1 MYNKQLITQI
11 IPTLR
16 FEFPYSIDE
25 YAEHMYFENY
35 HKHTCESNHAL
46 ADSAETYTRYV
57 DRIKEVNSKCLFSGE
72 HGWQGDHIAT
82 YDLAQNVGLKYR
94 HSCEAYWVK
103 DRLIEIDGKKDGT
116 NCHMMIVAKTA
127 KGRKR
132 LNYILSIANIDGF
145 YKRARIDLP
154 LLLNESP
161 DDFIVT
167 SACFKKGT
175 KVTTDSG
182 LKPIETVSSND
193 KVLNRFGEWET
204 INHLTQIGYNG
215 IGYHIKTNA
224 FDEDIICTEDH
235 KFLTTSINNI
245 KKSPKWVSANKL
257 RIKDV
262 SPHTKD
268 KLLHPLVTKFNGKSV
283 INKSD
288 FDGAYKK
295 VSHSWSVKQKMN
307 DVVELTPEMMR
318 LLGVFIGDGSI
329 DVGHKNDRIC
339 FTLNLEDYYY
349 FKDDFISPVENQIG
363 IKFNVGIREKN
374 HRVDLSTS
382 SVDFINFIYYLFG
395 NCKASTKHIPERLK
409 HISYELDCEL
419 IYGLI
424 ISDGYIR
431 KSIREGYE
439 SGEMVLATISP
450 RLCSDFRRLCA
461 DIGCLVSKR
470 TVEEHTDKNGTH
482 HNISYYLTM
491 SSKEILKVN
500 KKQHTSHADVVY
512 TFKHFYNNMKRN
524 PRRIIDGQEYLV
536 VTIKEMG
543 LINLQETVYCL
554 NNDSHSFV
562 AGGCIVHN
570 CIAGWNYTD
579 ADEIWLKIAK
589 HFGNN
594 FFLEVQNHN
603 TDKQKALNKHIL
615 NLAREH
621 NLQIIAGLDTHYVN
635 ADGAKERDALLESK
649 DIQYLD
655 EQGWYMDFPDVDTII
670 KRFEEQGILSEEEI
684 YRAIMNT
691 NIFVDDCEE
700 IVLDK
705 SFKIPNIH
713 RDKSYDER
721 VQIYKNL
728 LNEAYKK
735 EKVHSPERVEG
746 IRAEAKEVIDSG
758 VVDYFILN
766 HALIDCSVNEY
777 GGILTTTS
785 RGSMGSF
792 YTNKLLGSTT
802 IDRFN
807 CEIPIFYPRFLTA
820 DRVLAGSMPDEDY
833 NLAEQEPF
841 VKAAKKL
848 LGEHGC
854 YPLMAVEK
862 FKPKSAWKMYSRVNN
877 IEPEKANEVSKAI
890 DNYLKACKEAGDDAD
905 SIDITEYIPKQY
917 LSIYNESVKYQGVVS
932 NFKVHACGHLLF
944 DGDIR
949 EEIGLMS
956 AVSEST
962 HKRTVCACV
971 QGGYLDTYGYVK
983 DDFLIVDAVSLTYE
997 LFQSIGREVPT
1008 FDELREMVSG
1018 DQPTWDIY
1026 AKGATCCVNQ
1036 LERDGTKHNM
1046 MEYKATNMQELS
1058 AFIAAIRP
1066 AFKSLLRTFIERK
1079 PYSTGEPKIDEL
1091 LEDTAHFM
1099 LYQESIM
1106 KVLSFLG
1113 LPMGETY
1120 GVIKAI
1126 SKKKLK
1132 GEKKEKLEAQ
1142 LKENWNKIFG
1152 NLDNFQKVWD
1162 IINDAGRYAFNAP
1175 HSLSMCGD
1183 SLYQAWFKAHY
1194 PSKFY
1199 EIAISH
1205 YQRKENKDKISAL
1218 ITEAA
1223 TYFDYTKLPFRFR
1236 QDNRTVSV
1244 NDKTKE
1250 ITMCLYS
1257 IKGISKSASD
1267 ILFEYKDAKFNS
1279 FLDVIKTIPLDKT
1292 TYEALIKLDYFTE
1305 FGKSAKLLAI
1315 YNLYRSWSGRK
1326 SIKKTSTEPFSIELL
1341 NQFCSKETTSQYV
1354 FDDIEPLINE
1364 YVKSIPDEDIS
1375 QKEKIEAQLDHLS
1388 YVQATGLESDRRIGY
1403 VRAVYPCKRKADNKT
1418 WAYKVSVTFL
1428 GKGKDSDLTIYKA
1441 RYDKCKLQK
1450 GDIFYAESVSPKD
1463 YQGRRYWYLMD
1474 YKKI

>member
-1 MYNKQLITQI
+1 MYNKELITQI
-11 IPTLR
+11 IPTLN
-16 FEFPYSIDE
+16 FEFPYSIDD

-167 SACFKKGT
+167 SAC
-175 KVTTDSG
+175 
-182 LKPIETVSSND
+182 
-193 KVLNRFGEWET
+193 
-204 INHLTQIGYNG
+204 
-215 IGYHIKTNA
+215 
-224 FDEDIICTEDH
+224 
-235 KFLTTSINNI
+235 
-245 KKSPKWVSANKL
+245 
-257 RIKDV
+257 
-262 SPHTKD
+262 
-268 KLLHPLVTKFNGKSV
+268 
-283 INKSD
+283 
-288 FDGAYKK
+288 
-295 VSHSWSVKQKMN
+295 
-307 DVVELTPEMMR
+307 
-318 LLGVFIGDGSI
+318 
-329 DVGHKNDRIC
+329 
-339 FTLNLEDYYY
+339 
-349 FKDDFISPVENQIG
+349 
-363 IKFNVGIREKN
+363 
-374 HRVDLSTS
+374 
-382 SVDFINFIYYLFG
+382 
-395 NCKASTKHIPERLK
+395 
-409 HISYELDCEL
+409 
-419 IYGLI
+419 
-424 ISDGYIR
+424 
-431 KSIREGYE
+431 
-439 SGEMVLATISP
+439 
-450 RLCSDFRRLCA
+450 
-461 DIGCLVSKR
+461 
-470 TVEEHTDKNGTH
+470 
-482 HNISYYLTM
+482 
-491 SSKEILKVN
+491 
-500 KKQHTSHADVVY
+500 
-512 TFKHFYNNMKRN
+512 
-524 PRRIIDGQEYLV
+524 
-536 VTIKEMG
+536 
-543 LINLQETVYCL
+543 
-554 NNDSHSFV
+554 
-562 AGGCIVHN
+562 
-570 CIAGWNYTD
+570 IAGWLYDD

-603 TDKQKALNKHIL
+603 TDKQKVLNKHIL

-670 KRFEEQGILSEEEI
+670 KRFEEQGVLSEEEI

-705 SFKIPNIH
+705 SFKIPNIY

-877 IEPEKANEVSKAI
+877 IESGKANEVSKAI
-890 DNYLKACKEAGDDAD
+890 DSYLKACKEAGDDAD

-997 LFQSIGREVPT
+997 LFQSIGKEVPT
-1008 FDELREMVSG
+1008 FGELREMVSG

-1142 LKENWNKIFG
+1142 LKENWSKIFG

-1236 QDNRTVSV
+1236 QDNRAVSV

-1279 FLDVIKTIPLDKT
+1279 FIDVIKTIPLDKT

-1315 YNLYRSWSGRK
+1315 YNLYRNWNGRK

-1341 NQFCSKETTSQYV
+1341 NQFCSKETASQYC
-1354 FDDIEPLINE
+1354 FDDIESLLQE
-1364 YVKSIPDEDIS
+1364 YIKSISDEDIP
-1375 QKEKIEAQLDHLS
+1375 QKEKIAAQLDHLS

-1403 VRAVYPCKRKADNKT
+1403 VRAVYPCKRKSDNKT

>member
-1 MYNKQLITQI
+1 MYNKELITQI
-11 IPTLR
+11 IPTLN
-16 FEFPYSIDE
+16 FEFPYSIDD

-46 ADSAETYTRYV
+46 ADSAETYNRYV

-167 SACFKKGT
+167 SAC
-175 KVTTDSG
+175 
-182 LKPIETVSSND
+182 
-193 KVLNRFGEWET
+193 
-204 INHLTQIGYNG
+204 
-215 IGYHIKTNA
+215 
-224 FDEDIICTEDH
+224 
-235 KFLTTSINNI
+235 
-245 KKSPKWVSANKL
+245 
-257 RIKDV
+257 
-262 SPHTKD
+262 
-268 KLLHPLVTKFNGKSV
+268 
-283 INKSD
+283 
-288 FDGAYKK
+288 
-295 VSHSWSVKQKMN
+295 
-307 DVVELTPEMMR
+307 
-318 LLGVFIGDGSI
+318 
-329 DVGHKNDRIC
+329 
-339 FTLNLEDYYY
+339 
-349 FKDDFISPVENQIG
+349 
-363 IKFNVGIREKN
+363 
-374 HRVDLSTS
+374 
-382 SVDFINFIYYLFG
+382 
-395 NCKASTKHIPERLK
+395 
-409 HISYELDCEL
+409 
-419 IYGLI
+419 
-424 ISDGYIR
+424 
-431 KSIREGYE
+431 
-439 SGEMVLATISP
+439 
-450 RLCSDFRRLCA
+450 
-461 DIGCLVSKR
+461 
-470 TVEEHTDKNGTH
+470 
-482 HNISYYLTM
+482 
-491 SSKEILKVN
+491 
-500 KKQHTSHADVVY
+500 
-512 TFKHFYNNMKRN
+512 
-524 PRRIIDGQEYLV
+524 
-536 VTIKEMG
+536 
-543 LINLQETVYCL
+543 
-554 NNDSHSFV
+554 V
-562 AGGCIVHN
+562 AG
-570 CIAGWNYTD
+570 WLYDD
-579 ADEIWLKIAK
+579 ADEIWLKIAN

-594 FFLEVQNHN
+594 FFLEVQSHN

-655 EQGWYMDFPDVDTII
+655 EQGWYMDFPDADTII
-670 KRFEEQGILSEEEI
+670 KRFEEQGVLSEEEI

-890 DNYLKACKEAGDDAD
+890 DSYLKACKEAGDDAD

-1236 QDNRTVSV
+1236 QDNRAVSV

-1279 FLDVIKTIPLDKT
+1279 FIDVIKTIPLDKT

-1315 YNLYRSWSGRK
+1315 YNLYRNWNGRK

-1341 NQFCSKETTSQYV
+1341 NQFCSKETASQYC
-1354 FDDIEPLINE
+1354 FDDIEPLLQE
-1364 YVKSIPDEDIS
+1364 YIKSIPDEDIP
-1375 QKEKIEAQLDHLS
+1375 QKEKIAAQLDHLS

>member
-1 MYNKQLITQI
+1 MYNKELISQI
-11 IPTLR
+11 IPTLN
-16 FEFPYSIDE
+16 FEFPYDVDD

-46 ADSAETYTRYV
+46 ADSAETYNRYV
-57 DRIKEVNSKCLFSGE
+57 DRIKEINSKCLFSGE

-167 SACFKKGT
+167 SAC
-175 KVTTDSG
+175 
-182 LKPIETVSSND
+182 
-193 KVLNRFGEWET
+193 
-204 INHLTQIGYNG
+204 
-215 IGYHIKTNA
+215 
-224 FDEDIICTEDH
+224 
-235 KFLTTSINNI
+235 
-245 KKSPKWVSANKL
+245 
-257 RIKDV
+257 
-262 SPHTKD
+262 
-268 KLLHPLVTKFNGKSV
+268 
-283 INKSD
+283 
-288 FDGAYKK
+288 
-295 VSHSWSVKQKMN
+295 
-307 DVVELTPEMMR
+307 
-318 LLGVFIGDGSI
+318 
-329 DVGHKNDRIC
+329 
-339 FTLNLEDYYY
+339 
-349 FKDDFISPVENQIG
+349 
-363 IKFNVGIREKN
+363 
-374 HRVDLSTS
+374 
-382 SVDFINFIYYLFG
+382 
-395 NCKASTKHIPERLK
+395 
-409 HISYELDCEL
+409 
-419 IYGLI
+419 
-424 ISDGYIR
+424 
-431 KSIREGYE
+431 
-439 SGEMVLATISP
+439 
-450 RLCSDFRRLCA
+450 
-461 DIGCLVSKR
+461 
-470 TVEEHTDKNGTH
+470 
-482 HNISYYLTM
+482 
-491 SSKEILKVN
+491 
-500 KKQHTSHADVVY
+500 
-512 TFKHFYNNMKRN
+512 
-524 PRRIIDGQEYLV
+524 
-536 VTIKEMG
+536 
-543 LINLQETVYCL
+543 
-554 NNDSHSFV
+554 V
-562 AGGCIVHN
+562 AG
-570 CIAGWNYTD
+570 WLYDD

-615 NLAREH
+615 DLAREH
-621 NLQIIAGLDTHYVN
+621 NLQIIAGLDTHYVD

-655 EQGWYMDFPDVDTII
+655 EQGWYMDFPDVGAII
-670 KRFEEQGILSEEEI
+670 KRFEEQGVLSEEEI

-705 SFKIPNIH
+705 SFKIPNIY

-890 DNYLKACKEAGDDAD
+890 DSYLKACKEAGDDAD

-997 LFQSIGREVPT
+997 LFQSIGEEVPT

-1236 QDNRTVSV
+1236 QDNRAVSV

-1279 FLDVIKTIPLDKT
+1279 FIDVIKTIPLDKT

-1315 YNLYRSWSGRK
+1315 YNLYRNWNGRK

-1341 NQFCSKETTSQYV
+1341 NQFCSKETASQYV

-1364 YVKSIPDEDIS
+1364 YAKSIPDEDIS

-1388 YVQATGLESDRRIGY
+1388 YVQATGREEDRRIGY

>member
-1 MYNKQLITQI
+1 MYNKELITQI
-11 IPTLR
+11 IPTLT
-16 FEFPYSIDE
+16 FEFPYSIDD

-46 ADSAETYTRYV
+46 ADSAETYNCYV

-167 SACFKKGT
+167 SAC
-175 KVTTDSG
+175 
-182 LKPIETVSSND
+182 
-193 KVLNRFGEWET
+193 
-204 INHLTQIGYNG
+204 
-215 IGYHIKTNA
+215 
-224 FDEDIICTEDH
+224 
-235 KFLTTSINNI
+235 
-245 KKSPKWVSANKL
+245 
-257 RIKDV
+257 
-262 SPHTKD
+262 
-268 KLLHPLVTKFNGKSV
+268 
-283 INKSD
+283 
-288 FDGAYKK
+288 
-295 VSHSWSVKQKMN
+295 
-307 DVVELTPEMMR
+307 
-318 LLGVFIGDGSI
+318 
-329 DVGHKNDRIC
+329 
-339 FTLNLEDYYY
+339 
-349 FKDDFISPVENQIG
+349 
-363 IKFNVGIREKN
+363 
-374 HRVDLSTS
+374 
-382 SVDFINFIYYLFG
+382 
-395 NCKASTKHIPERLK
+395 
-409 HISYELDCEL
+409 
-419 IYGLI
+419 
-424 ISDGYIR
+424 
-431 KSIREGYE
+431 
-439 SGEMVLATISP
+439 
-450 RLCSDFRRLCA
+450 
-461 DIGCLVSKR
+461 
-470 TVEEHTDKNGTH
+470 
-482 HNISYYLTM
+482 
-491 SSKEILKVN
+491 
-500 KKQHTSHADVVY
+500 
-512 TFKHFYNNMKRN
+512 
-524 PRRIIDGQEYLV
+524 
-536 VTIKEMG
+536 
-543 LINLQETVYCL
+543 
-554 NNDSHSFV
+554 V
-562 AGGCIVHN
+562 AG
-570 CIAGWNYTD
+570 WLYDD

-603 TDKQKALNKHIL
+603 TDKQKSLNTHIL
-615 NLAREH
+615 DLAKEH

-649 DIQYLD
+649 DIQYPD

-670 KRFEEQGILSEEEI
+670 KRFEEQDVLSEEEI

-691 NIFVDDCEE
+691 NIFVNGCEE

-713 RDKSYDER
+713 RDKTYDER

-735 EKVHSPERVEG
+735 EKEHSPERVQG
-746 IRAEAKEVIDSG
+746 IRDEAKEVIDSG

-766 HALIDCSVNEY
+766 HALLDCAINKY
-777 GGILTTTS
+777 GGVLTTTS

-862 FKPKSAWKMYSRVNN
+862 FKPKSAWKMYSRVND

-890 DNYLKACKEAGDDAD
+890 DSYLKACKEAGDDAD
-905 SIDITEYIPKQY
+905 GIDITEYIPKQF

-983 DDFLIVDAVSLTYE
+983 DDLLIVDSVSLTYE
-997 LFQSIGREVPT
+997 LFKSIDRSVPT

-1132 GEKKEKLEAQ
+1132 GEKKEKLEAR

-1236 QDNRTVSV
+1236 QDNRSVSV

-1279 FLDVIKTIPLDKT
+1279 FIDVIKTIPLDKT

-1305 FGKSAKLLAI
+1305 FGKSAKLLAT
-1315 YNLYRSWSGRK
+1315 YNLYRNWNGRK

-1341 NQFCSKETTSQYV
+1341 NQFCSKETASQYC
-1354 FDDIEPLINE
+1354 FDDIEPLLQE
-1364 YVKSIPDEDIS
+1364 YIKSIPDEDIP
-1375 QKEKIEAQLDHLS
+1375 QKEKIAAQLDHLS
-1388 YVQATGLESDRRIGY
+1388 YVQATGREEDRRIGY

-1450 GDIFYAESVSPKD
+1450 GDIFYADSVSSKD

>member
-1 MYNKQLITQI
+1 MYNKELIAQI
-11 IPTLR
+11 IPTLN
-16 FEFPYSIDE
+16 FEFPYAVDDYS
-25 YAEHMYFENY
+25 EHMYFENY

-46 ADSAETYTRYV
+46 ADSAETYNRYV

-154 LLLNESP
+154 LLLNENP

-167 SACFKKGT
+167 SAC
-175 KVTTDSG
+175 
-182 LKPIETVSSND
+182 
-193 KVLNRFGEWET
+193 
-204 INHLTQIGYNG
+204 
-215 IGYHIKTNA
+215 
-224 FDEDIICTEDH
+224 
-235 KFLTTSINNI
+235 
-245 KKSPKWVSANKL
+245 
-257 RIKDV
+257 
-262 SPHTKD
+262 
-268 KLLHPLVTKFNGKSV
+268 
-283 INKSD
+283 
-288 FDGAYKK
+288 
-295 VSHSWSVKQKMN
+295 
-307 DVVELTPEMMR
+307 
-318 LLGVFIGDGSI
+318 
-329 DVGHKNDRIC
+329 
-339 FTLNLEDYYY
+339 
-349 FKDDFISPVENQIG
+349 
-363 IKFNVGIREKN
+363 
-374 HRVDLSTS
+374 
-382 SVDFINFIYYLFG
+382 
-395 NCKASTKHIPERLK
+395 
-409 HISYELDCEL
+409 
-419 IYGLI
+419 
-424 ISDGYIR
+424 
-431 KSIREGYE
+431 
-439 SGEMVLATISP
+439 
-450 RLCSDFRRLCA
+450 
-461 DIGCLVSKR
+461 
-470 TVEEHTDKNGTH
+470 
-482 HNISYYLTM
+482 
-491 SSKEILKVN
+491 
-500 KKQHTSHADVVY
+500 
-512 TFKHFYNNMKRN
+512 
-524 PRRIIDGQEYLV
+524 
-536 VTIKEMG
+536 
-543 LINLQETVYCL
+543 
-554 NNDSHSFV
+554 V
-562 AGGCIVHN
+562 AG
-570 CIAGWNYTD
+570 WLYDD

-621 NLQIIAGLDTHYVN
+621 NLQIIGGLDTHYVN

-670 KRFEEQGILSEEEI
+670 KRFEEQGVLSEEEI

-691 NIFVDDCEE
+691 NIFVNGCEE

-890 DNYLKACKEAGDDAD
+890 DSYLKACKEAGDDAD

-997 LFQSIGREVPT
+997 LFQSIGKEVPT

-1236 QDNRTVSV
+1236 QDNRAVSV
-1244 NDKTKE
+1244 DDKTKE

-1267 ILFEYKDAKFNS
+1267 ILFEYKDAKFDT

-1315 YNLYRSWSGRK
+1315 YNLYRNWNGRK
-1326 SIKKTSTEPFSIELL
+1326 SIKKTNTEPFSIELL
-1341 NQFCSKETTSQYV
+1341 NQFCSKETASQYC
-1354 FDDIEPLINE
+1354 FDDIESLLQE
-1364 YVKSIPDEDIS
+1364 YIKTIPDEDIS
-1375 QKEKIEAQLDHLS
+1375 QKEKIAAQLDHLS
-1388 YVQATGLESDRRIGY
+1388 YVQATGREEDRRIGY

-1450 GDIFYAESVSPKD
+1450 GDIFYAESVLPKD

>member
-1 MYNKQLITQI
+1 MYNKKLITQI
-11 IPTLR
+11 IPTLN
-16 FEFPYSIDE
+16 FEFPYSIDD

-46 ADSAETYTRYV
+46 ADSAETYNRYV

-103 DRLIEIDGKKDGT
+103 DRLIEINGKKDGT

-167 SACFKKGT
+167 SAC
-175 KVTTDSG
+175 
-182 LKPIETVSSND
+182 
-193 KVLNRFGEWET
+193 
-204 INHLTQIGYNG
+204 
-215 IGYHIKTNA
+215 
-224 FDEDIICTEDH
+224 
-235 KFLTTSINNI
+235 
-245 KKSPKWVSANKL
+245 
-257 RIKDV
+257 
-262 SPHTKD
+262 
-268 KLLHPLVTKFNGKSV
+268 
-283 INKSD
+283 
-288 FDGAYKK
+288 
-295 VSHSWSVKQKMN
+295 
-307 DVVELTPEMMR
+307 
-318 LLGVFIGDGSI
+318 
-329 DVGHKNDRIC
+329 
-339 FTLNLEDYYY
+339 
-349 FKDDFISPVENQIG
+349 
-363 IKFNVGIREKN
+363 
-374 HRVDLSTS
+374 
-382 SVDFINFIYYLFG
+382 
-395 NCKASTKHIPERLK
+395 
-409 HISYELDCEL
+409 
-419 IYGLI
+419 
-424 ISDGYIR
+424 
-431 KSIREGYE
+431 
-439 SGEMVLATISP
+439 
-450 RLCSDFRRLCA
+450 
-461 DIGCLVSKR
+461 
-470 TVEEHTDKNGTH
+470 
-482 HNISYYLTM
+482 
-491 SSKEILKVN
+491 
-500 KKQHTSHADVVY
+500 
-512 TFKHFYNNMKRN
+512 
-524 PRRIIDGQEYLV
+524 
-536 VTIKEMG
+536 
-543 LINLQETVYCL
+543 
-554 NNDSHSFV
+554 V
-562 AGGCIVHN
+562 AG
-570 CIAGWNYTD
+570 WLYDD

-615 NLAREH
+615 DLAREH

-670 KRFEEQGILSEEEI
+670 KRFEEQGVLSEEEI

-691 NIFVDDCEE
+691 NIFVNDCEE

-890 DNYLKACKEAGDDAD
+890 DSYLKACKEAGDDAD

-997 LFQSIGREVPT
+997 LFQSIGKEVPT

-1236 QDNRTVSV
+1236 QDNRAVSV

-1279 FLDVIKTIPLDKT
+1279 FIDVIKTIPLDKT

-1305 FGKSAKLLAI
+1305 FGKSAKLLAT
-1315 YNLYRSWSGRK
+1315 YNLYRKWNGRK

-1341 NQFCSKETTSQYV
+1341 NQFCSKETASQYC
-1354 FDDIEPLINE
+1354 FDDIEPLLQE
-1364 YVKSIPDEDIS
+1364 YIKAIPDEDIS
-1375 QKEKIEAQLDHLS
+1375 QKEKIAAQLDHLS
-1388 YVQATGLESDRRIGY
+1388 YVQATGREEDRRIGY